1 MCEPF
6 RMILTFD
13 GLLAGGGGGAAMEL
27 EEVAGLEVSV
37 DARRLKLL

>member
-13 GLLAGGGGGAAMEL
+13 GLEVGGGGGRALEL

-37 DARRLKLL
+37 DAWRLKLF